1 MVSIGSPLPRFEFH
15 TVISILSL
23 ILVLACIV
31 APVRGDEFDIDLDQI
46 VAVAPPVG
54 TVIGV
59 DNVKEYLGV
68 IDVDLAALIAQGWLT
83 ITVGEPLSF
92 RPHDA
97 YVAATEQYGSGTQL
111 GSNPGE
117 LLNYIAGR
125 PFPGIPSLD
134 DPRAGEKLA
143 WNMRYIYSGDSSE
156 VPEMYWHYIDM
167 NSQKVERVLEFV
179 GSQMRFKHRHVL
191 EPIPEVKRNSHNVY
205 NSVVLEAL
213 DPGDVAGTKLL
224 IFYNSDD
231 TQDEQGWMYV
241 PLLRRVRRIATT
253 ARTDSFLGSDLMIED
268 FFGYSGR
275 IMDMDW
281 TYKGMQYVLLP
292 MYSHADTQASGRK
305 ARKHDFHFAGFHGH
319 SGCFPNVTWQV
330 RKTYV
335 IEGSPKR
342 SSHPIGRRYGYIDAQ
357 TMVPVFGK
365 IYDQADVLW
374 KFLLGGLAHPD
385 THLQS
390 NHSTGVPMLD
400 TSMAIDVQNMH
411 CTAIQFLTVANVG
424 KVRRKAFE
432 PSELNVGAR

>member
-1 MVSIGSPLPRFEFH
+1 MI
-15 TVISILSL
+15 TVTPAAPISQHCLFFV
-23 ILVLACIV
+23 LVLVIGATH
-31 APVRGDEFDIDLDQI
+31 ADEFDIDLAAIQ
-46 VAVAPPVG
+46 AVAPPTG
-54 TVIGV
+54 TIIET
-59 DNVKEYLGV
+59 DNVKDHLDV
-68 IDVDLAALIAQGWLT
+68 IDPDLAALVAQGWLT

-92 RPHDA
+92 RPHEA
-97 YVAATEQYGSGTQL
+97 YIAATAQYGSGTQL

-117 LLNYIAGR
+117 LFNYIAGR

-143 WNMRYIYSGDSSE
+143 WNMRYIYSGDSSL

-167 NSQKVERVLEFV
+167 NSQKVERVLEFI

-191 EPIPEVKRNSHNVY
+191 EPTPEVKKNSHNVY

-213 DPGDVAGTKLL
+213 DPGDVAGTKIL

-231 TQDEQGWMYV
+231 TQHEQGCMYV
-241 PLLRRVRRIATT
+241 PLLRRVRCIATT
-253 ARTDSFLGSDLMIED
+253 ARTDSFLGSDLTIED
-268 FFGYSGR
+268 FFDYSGR

-281 TYKGMQYVLLP
+281 TYKGTQYLLLP
-292 MYSHADTQASGRK
+292 MYNHADTQASERK
-305 ARKHDFHFAGFHGH
+305 ARKHDFHCAGFHGH

-330 RKTYV
+330 RKTYI

-365 IYDQADVLW
+365 IYDQVDVLW

-385 THLQS
+385 THLEK
-390 NHSTGVPMLD
+390 NHGSGVPMLD

-411 CTAIQFLTVANVG
+411 CTAIQFLTVTNVK